1 MVWPTLGSTTAKEQ
15 NRTVVVVVV
24 VVVVVA
30 PSASGGLEAVE
41 SVGAVDS
48 VERTAVDDEGV
59 GDSALSATDEDAC
72 DHDHVQYESHST
84 IYLLNY

>member
-15 NRTVVVVVV
+15 NRTVV

-59 GDSALSATDEDAC
+59 GDSTLSATDEDAC

>member
-1 MVWPTLGSTTAKEQ
+1 MSMVWPTLGSTTAKEQ
-15 NRTVVVVVV
+15 NRTVVV

-59 GDSALSATDEDAC
+59 GDSALSTTDEDAC

>member
-1 MVWPTLGSTTAKEQ
+1 MSMVWPTLGSTTAKEQ
-15 NRTVVVVVV
+15 NRTVVV

-48 VERTAVDDEGV
+48 VERTAVDDERV